1 MVHSRNAA
9 METYRIRY
17 LDGASPIQAIKLVR
31 DFTALGLA
39 EAKHIVDT
47 RGLILDQVSAAEARR
62 VADQFLR
69 IGAHVEVQRTWRT
82 MVAYDPRHVARGDQP
97 LERLRVG
104 ELELELEQG
113 ELGAWSDGEAETFA
127 DPEQVG
133 QRVFAQLVRWQQRD
147 LVAVD
152 DEITLLERV
161 SARDPQLEQH
171 IVANPDEHESRL
183 IYGDWLQAQGDPR
196 GQLIALRCALERAT
210 AAAERDEL
218 RAQVEAFEAAHAA
231 HLFGPLRTVFR
242 ELDPHWRCGILDAAF
257 VGAGLSWSRHSGGP
271 GEVLATLLRLPL
283 AACMTRLGLASSLL
297 DHSHL
302 ETLLIDSPIVG
313 NLREL
318 TLGDRVRAP
327 GPRGRASGFARL
339 WPHLTRLRRLT
350 FADQRPPLRTLH
362 SNTLEHLVLRLGS
375 LRQIDRHNG
384 LPDGLE
390 GQFKAGRTPKLRE
403 LTLEF
408 VDGEDV
414 EASPFT
420 DLLALPDLQGIRRLE
435 LVFTGQVI
443 PHELVETFAVI
454 PKLGSL
460 ECFDLSRCMA
470 ERRSLEALIA
480 ARGRGR
486 LPVELRLP
494 RPV

>member
-1 MVHSRNAA
+1 

-17 LDGASPIQAIKLVR
+17 LDGAQPIQAIKLVR

-47 RGLILDQVSAAEARR
+47 RGIILDQVAAAEARR
-62 VADQFLR
+62 VADQFMR
-69 IGAHVEVQRTWRT
+69 IGAHVEVERTWRT
-82 MVAYDPRHVARGDQP
+82 MLAYDPRHAARGDQV
-97 LERLRVG
+97 LQRLRVG

-113 ELGAWSDGEAETFA
+113 ELGAWSGGEAEIFE

-133 QRVFAQLVRWQQRD
+133 QRVVGLLGQWQQRG
-147 LVAVD
+147 LVVVD
-152 DEITLLERV
+152 DEVALLERL
-161 SARDPQLEQH
+161 SARDLQLEQR
-171 IVANPDEHESRL
+171 IVANPDDHDSRL

-196 GQLIALRCALERAT
+196 GQQIALRNALERAPV
-210 AAAERDEL
+210 EQRDEL
-218 RAQVEAFEAAHAA
+218 RDQVDSYEAQHAA
-231 HLFGPLRTVFR
+231 HLFGPLRAIVR
-242 ELDPHWRCGILDAAF
+242 ELAPRWRGGMLDAAF
-257 VGAGLSWSRHSGGP
+257 VGAGLSWSRLSGGP
-271 GEVLATLLRLPL
+271 GEVLAALLRLPI

-297 DHSHL
+297 DRTDL
-302 ETLLIDSPIVG
+302 EALLVASPVVS

-318 TLGDRVRAP
+318 TLGDRVRPP
-327 GPRGRASGFARL
+327 GPRGRAGGFARL

-350 FADQRPPLRTLH
+350 FADQRPPLRSLH

-408 VDGEDV
+408 VEGQDV
-414 EASPFT
+414 EAGPFT

-435 LVFTGQVI
+435 LVFSGQVI

-460 ECFDLSRCMA
+460 ERFDLSRCVA

-494 RPV
+494 RPLDGTR